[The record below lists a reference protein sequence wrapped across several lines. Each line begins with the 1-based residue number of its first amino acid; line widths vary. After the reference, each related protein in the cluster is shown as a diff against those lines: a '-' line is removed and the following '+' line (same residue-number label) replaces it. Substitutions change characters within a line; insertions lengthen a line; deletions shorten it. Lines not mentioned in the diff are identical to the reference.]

1 MPATTIATGVPDSRN
16 HETKA
21 DGGPQSWSA
30 PPPVPVLGPGAKV
43 EQYQIVKLLGR
54 GGMGCVYE
62 AWDERLRRKVA
73 LKVLL
78 PQLACDEESLARFLR
93 EGRAAAAVAHE
104 NIVTVYD
111 AGQDGVT
118 AFLAMQY
125 LQGVSLHQYLTAK
138 GTPPLPAAV
147 RIAREVAAG
156 LASAHAVGLLHRA
169 IKPGN
174 ILLEAPKG
182 RVKLLDFGL
191 ATPFAAGDTKLTQT
205 GLVVGTPA
213 YMSPEQARA
222 WKTDHRSDLFSLGVV
237 LYQMCSG
244 QLPFT
249 GPDTMAVLTALAV
262 DDPVPVG
269 KLNPK
274 VPLRLELL
282 IDRLLDKDPAGRPQS
297 AGELVADLRSIERE
311 LVTRPTVRVLTA
323 EVVTVPAT
331 ASAEAQAVAEAEHAT
346 EVAIAYDP
354 PAPKSRKR
362 HRTKSRLASRK
373 AQRARNAQER
383 RVFLA
388 VLVVGIVLVVGVL
401 TAVGVVVFGRKGAGT
416 TGSTGFPPSRESTPT
431 TAKAEEFGER
441 FNPRDLPPGWP
452 PGKPLPPGWRPG
464 DQLPPEYWKPGPPP
478 RK

>member
-1 MPATTIATGVPDSRN
+1 MAATTITSAVPDSRRP
-16 HETKA
+16 
-21 DGGPQSWSA
+21 DGQPEIGPRSWSL
-30 PPPVPVLGPGAKV
+30 PPPLPVLGPGANV

-93 EGRAAAAVAHE
+93 EGRAVAAVAHE
-104 NIVTVYD
+104 NIVSVYD

-125 LQGVSLHQYLTAK
+125 LQGVCLHRYMTAK
-138 GTPPLPAAV
+138 GIPPLPAAV

-156 LASAHAVGLLHRA
+156 LEAAHAVGLLHRD

-191 ATPFAAGDTKLTQT
+191 ATPFAPGDTKLTQT

-222 WKTDHRSDLFSLGVV
+222 WKADHRSDLFSLGVV

-244 QLPFT
+244 QLPFN
-249 GPDTMAVLTALAV
+249 GPDTMAILTALAM
-262 DDPVPVG
+262 DAPVPVSR
-269 KLNPK
+269 LNPK

-297 AGELVADLRSIERE
+297 AGELVADLRSVERE
-311 LVTRPTVRVLTA
+311 LVIRPTVRVLNA
-323 EVVTVPAT
+323 EVVTVPT
-331 ASAEAQAVAEAEHAT
+331 TGSVETEPVAEHAT

-354 PAPKSRKR
+354 PAPKSRKKI
-362 HRTKSRLASRK
+362 RTRPRLAGRK
-373 AQRARNAQER
+373 ARRERNARER
-383 RVFLA
+383 QMFLA

-401 TAVGVVVFGRKGAGT
+401 AAVGYVVFGRKSAGT
-416 TGSTGFPPSRESTPT
+416 TGTTGSPT
-431 TAKAEEFGER
+431 TGKAEESKQTFHPWE
-441 FNPRDLPPGWP
+441 LPPGWP
-452 PGKPLPPGWRPG
+452 PGKPLPPGWKPG
-464 DQLPPEYWKPGPPP
+464 DPLPPGSLPGPPP
-478 RK
+478 PRK

>member
-16 HETKA
+16 QETKSE
-21 DGGPQSWSA
+21 GGPRSWSV

-78 PQLACDEESLARFLR
+78 PHLTCDEESLARFLR

-111 AGQDGVT
+111 AGQDGAT
-118 AFLAMQY
+118 AYLAMQF
-125 LQGVSLHQYLTAK
+125 LQGVSLHQYITAK
-138 GTPPLPAAV
+138 GVPPLPAAV

-156 LASAHAVGLLHRA
+156 LASAHAVGLLHRD

-237 LYQMCSG
+237 LYQMCAG

-262 DDPVPVG
+262 DAPVPVG
-269 KLNPK
+269 RLNPK

-297 AGELVADLRSIERE
+297 AGELVADLRSVERE

-323 EVVTVPAT
+323 EVVTVPA
-331 ASAEAQAVAEAEHAT
+331 AAPVAAPEHTT
-346 EVAIAYDP
+346 EVAIEYDP
-354 PAPKSRKR
+354 PTPKSRKR
-362 HRTKSRLASRK
+362 HRTKSRLTSRK

-401 TAVGVVVFGRKGAGT
+401 TAVGVVVFGRKPAGT
-416 TGSTGFPPSRESTPT
+416 TGSPPSRETTPT
-431 TAKAEEFGER
+431 AAKAEEGER
-441 FNPRDLPPGWP
+441 FHPRDLPPGWP

-464 DQLPPEYWKPGPPP
+464 DPLPPEHRQPGPPP
-478 RK
+478 PPPRK